1 MTINRLMLFLCCWGS
16 LLSAT
21 PALDADRGREPPD
34 RRQLE
39 QNRQEKVLQKQ
50 ETQKKRDQVAGK
62 ERGVLTRLQEIETE
76 LDTLQTELN
85 RYKAELAEEEKKQ
98 EHSQAELQVLK
109 TRYLDYQQR
118 ATKRITAIYKMG
130 YRSTVTD
137 QHQLV
142 GMLMRSEGLIDL
154 LTKYKYANFIAKSD
168 QKLLADLVVQQDQIR
183 AVHAELQQHLAS
195 IEASK
200 QMTQVKRR
208 QLLTRRK
215 DRQRLLEEY
224 RTQRSTYDQV
234 LKELRQAV
242 AELEEMLGIVS
253 TDTLTVKAEKLKGI
267 SKQDQ
272 GKLPWPVTGKIVKN
286 QNPFDRGITIKP
298 TSVITEGQKADV
310 RSIANGVVARVITS
324 VVGYGNTIL
333 ILHGSAYTSV
343 YTHLSVVSVKVGDDV
358 KTNQIIGQV
367 GDSGS
372 LIGQVL
378 YFELWHNYARLDTH
392 QWLKH

>member
-1 MTINRLMLFLCCWGS
+1 MLFLFCWGG

-21 PALDADRGREPPD
+21 PALGSDRGEVSPD

-39 QNRQEKVLQKQ
+39 QSRQEKVLQKQ

-76 LDTLQTELN
+76 LDTLKAELN
-85 RYKAELAEEEKKQ
+85 RYKAEIAEEEKKQ

-118 ATKRITAIYKMG
+118 ASKRIIAIYKMG

-142 GMLMRSEGLIDL
+142 GMLMKSEGLIDL
-154 LTKYKYANFIAKSD
+154 LTKYKYANFIAKAD
-168 QKLLADLVVQQDQIR
+168 QQLLADLAAQQNQIR

-200 QMTQVKRR
+200 QIAQVKRR

-242 AELEEMLGIVS
+242 AELEEILGVVS

-267 SKQDQ
+267 SKQNQ

-298 TSVITEGQKADV
+298 TSVITEGQKSDV
-310 RSIANGVVARVITS
+310 RSIANGVVARVIDS

-372 LIGQVL
+372 LIGQGL

>member
-1 MTINRLMLFLCCWGS
+1 MTINRLMLFLFCWGG
-16 LLSAT
+16 LLSAA
-21 PALDADRGREPPD
+21 PVLDSNREEESLD

-39 QNRQEKVLQKQ
+39 QSRQEKVLQKQ
-50 ETQKKRDQVAGK
+50 ETQKKRDRVAGK
-62 ERGVLTRLQEIETE
+62 ERRVLTRLQEIETE
-76 LDTLQTELN
+76 LDTLQAELN
-85 RYKAELAEEEKKQ
+85 RYKAEMAEEEKKQ
-98 EHSQAELQVLK
+98 ERSQAEFQALK

-118 ATKRITAIYKMG
+118 ATKRVIAIYKMG
-130 YRSTVTD
+130 YRSTVTN

-142 GMLMRSEGLIDL
+142 GMLMQSEGLIDL

-168 QKLLADLVVQQDQIR
+168 QQLLADLVAQQDQIK

-200 QMTQVKRR
+200 QMAQVKRR
-208 QLLTRRK
+208 QLLARRK

-234 LKELRQAV
+234 LKELRQSV
-242 AELEEMLGIVS
+242 AELEEVLGIVS
-253 TDTLTVKAEKLKGI
+253 TDTLTVKAERLKGI
-267 SKQDQ
+267 SKQKQ

-298 TSVITEGQKADV
+298 TSATTEGQKADV
-310 RSIANGVVARVITS
+310 RSIANGVVARVIDS

-343 YTHLSVVSVKVGDDV
+343 YTHLSVVSVDVGDEV
-358 KTNQIIGQV
+358 KVNQIIGQV

>member
-1 MTINRLMLFLCCWGS
+1 MLFLFCWGG

-21 PALDADRGREPPD
+21 PALGSDRGEAPPD

-39 QNRQEKVLQKQ
+39 QSRQEKVLQKQ

-76 LDTLQTELN
+76 LDTLKAELN
-85 RYKAELAEEEKKQ
+85 RYKAEIAEEEKKL

-118 ATKRITAIYKMG
+118 ATKRIIAIYKMG

-142 GMLMRSEGLIDL
+142 GMLMKSEGLIDL
-154 LTKYKYANFIAKSD
+154 LTKYKYANFIAKAD
-168 QKLLADLVVQQDQIR
+168 QQLLADLAAQQDQIR

-200 QMTQVKRR
+200 QIAQVKRR

-242 AELEEMLGIVS
+242 AELEEILGVVS

-267 SKQDQ
+267 SKQNQ

-298 TSVITEGQKADV
+298 TSVITEGQKSDV
-310 RSIANGVVARVITS
+310 RSIANGVVARVIDS

-372 LIGQVL
+372 LIGQGL

>member
-1 MTINRLMLFLCCWGS
+1 MLGGG
-16 LLSAT
+16 LSVT
-21 PALDADRGREPPD
+21 PALGSDRGEAPPD

-39 QNRQEKVLQKQ
+39 QSRQEKVLQKQ

-76 LDTLQTELN
+76 LDTLKAELN
-85 RYKAELAEEEKKQ
+85 RYKAEIAEEEKKQ

-118 ATKRITAIYKMG
+118 ATKRIIAIYKMG

-142 GMLMRSEGLIDL
+142 GMLMKSEGLIDL
-154 LTKYKYANFIAKSD
+154 LTKYKYANFIAKAD
-168 QKLLADLVVQQDQIR
+168 QQLLADLAAQQDQIR

-200 QMTQVKRR
+200 QIAQVKRR

-242 AELEEMLGIVS
+242 AELEEILGVVS

-267 SKQDQ
+267 SKQNQ

-298 TSVITEGQKADV
+298 TSVITEGQKSDV
-310 RSIANGVVARVITS
+310 RSIANGVVARVIDS

-372 LIGQVL
+372 LIGQGL

>member
-1 MTINRLMLFLCCWGS
+1 MLFLCCWGS

-118 ATKRITAIYKMG
+118 ATKRIIAIYKMG

>member
-21 PALDADRGREPPD
+21 PALGADRGRELPD

-118 ATKRITAIYKMG
+118 ATKRIIAIYKMG

>member
-1 MTINRLMLFLCCWGS
+1 MLFLFYWVG

-21 PALDADRGREPPD
+21 PALGSDRGEASPD

-39 QNRQEKVLQKQ
+39 QSRQEKVLQKQ

-62 ERGVLTRLQEIETE
+62 ERGILTRLQEIETE
-76 LDTLQTELN
+76 LDTLKAELN
-85 RYKAELAEEEKKQ
+85 RYKAEIAEEEKKQ

-118 ATKRITAIYKMG
+118 ATKRIIAIYKMG

-142 GMLMRSEGLIDL
+142 GMLMKSEGLIDL
-154 LTKYKYANFIAKSD
+154 LTKYKYANFIAKAD
-168 QKLLADLVVQQDQIR
+168 QQLLADLAAQQDQIR

-200 QMTQVKRR
+200 QIAQVKRR

-242 AELEEMLGIVS
+242 AELEGILGVVS

-267 SKQDQ
+267 SKQNQ

-298 TSVITEGQKADV
+298 TSVITEGRKSDV
-310 RSIANGVVARVITS
+310 RSIANGVVARVIDS

-372 LIGQVL
+372 LIGQGL

-392 QWLKH
+392 QWLQH

>member
-16 LLSAT
+16 LLSAA
-21 PALDADRGREPPD
+21 PALGADRGREPPD

-118 ATKRITAIYKMG
+118 ATKRIIAIYKMG

>member
-1 MTINRLMLFLCCWGS
+1 MAINRLLLFLFCWGG

-21 PALDADRGREPPD
+21 PALGSDRGEAPPD

-76 LDTLQTELN
+76 LDTLKAELN

-118 ATKRITAIYKMG
+118 ATKRIIAIYKMG

>member
-1 MTINRLMLFLCCWGS
+1 MLFLCCWGS

-21 PALDADRGREPPD
+21 PAFGADRGREPPD
-34 RRQLE
+34 WRQLE

-118 ATKRITAIYKMG
+118 ATKRIIAIYKMG

-183 AVHAELQQHLAS
+183 AVHAELQRHLAS